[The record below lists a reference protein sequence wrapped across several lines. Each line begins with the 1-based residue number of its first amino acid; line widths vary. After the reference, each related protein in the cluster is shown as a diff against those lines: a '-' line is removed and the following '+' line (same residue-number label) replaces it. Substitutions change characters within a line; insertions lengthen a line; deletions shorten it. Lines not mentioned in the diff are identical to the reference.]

1 MSEVD
6 AQRQAIHAIE
16 KVIDSKMST
25 FNHTRS
31 EIGVVT
37 EDPRGFD
44 AKVKIGKDIVS
55 CTVSEH
61 LHSWIQ
67 KDDIV
72 TIQDLYGDGQKRL
85 IVGKMNQI
93 QNSPSLVFYDPETDK
108 NISGRDGIF
117 EGDDK
122 INYGTVEI

>member
-1 MSEVD
+1 MSEVNV
-6 AQRQAIHAIE
+6 QRQAIDAIG
-16 KVIDSKMST
+16 KVVDSKLVD

-31 EIGVVT
+31 DIGVVT

-44 AKVKIGKDIVS
+44 AKVKIGKDVVS

-85 IVGKMNQI
+85 IIGKISQI
-93 QNSPSLVFYDPETDK
+93 QDTPSLVFYDPETDK